1 MARSVERGAKRFA
14 KDAALRLTKGSMTS
28 DHPHEADARPHF
40 KSPPLP
46 RIAVTMGDPAGVG
59 PELCLRLLA
68 NAEIA
73 SECVPV
79 VFGDADLLRRVAENT
94 GLPFTARVI
103 AKSEWSAMWRS
114 ANAPSVLDFQLVEA
128 GALEPGKV
136 SAACGDAAFRY
147 VIASIEAGL
156 NGEVDAVCTGPLN
169 KEAMHAAGHKFP
181 GHTEIFAGRMGAG
194 RSCMM
199 QYSEAI
205 TCSFVTTH
213 VGYAEVPKLLTRGR
227 ILDVI
232 ELTAAALRRIRGR
245 EPRLLVCGLNPHA
258 GEGGLF
264 GEREEERIIAPALDE
279 ARRRGFDVIGPV
291 PPDTAFTPAR
301 RREFDAVVCMYH
313 DQGHIPV
320 KMIAF
325 DSAVNITL
333 GLPVTRTSVDH
344 GTAFDI
350 AWQGKANPGS
360 LYSAVRLAAKLSGMV
375 PDAAG

>member
-1 MARSVERGAKRFA
+1 
-14 KDAALRLTKGSMTS
+14 MTS
-28 DHPHEADARPHF
+28 EKQRG
-40 KSPPLP
+40 STLP

-68 NAEIA
+68 DADIA
-73 SECVPV
+73 RECIPV
-79 VFGDADLLRRVAENT
+79 VFGDAALLRRVAGKIGGQFAAPTIALHEW
-94 GLPFTARVI
+94 PAAARGV
-103 AKSEWSAMWRS
+103 AV
-114 ANAPSVLDFQLVEA
+114 PSVLDFQNADAA
-128 GALEPGKV
+128 GVQPGKV
-136 SAACGDAAFRY
+136 SAACGQAAFRY
-147 VIASIEAGL
+147 VVAAIDAGL
-156 NGEVDAVCTGPLN
+156 RGEVDAVSTGPLN
-169 KEAMHAAGHKFP
+169 KEALHAAGHKYP
-181 GHTEIFAGRMGAG
+181 GHTEIFAERMGVA

-199 QYSEAI
+199 QYSEEI

-213 VGYAEVPKLLTRGR
+213 VGYAEVPALLTQER
-227 ILDVI
+227 ILEVI
-232 ELTAAALRRIRGR
+232 DLTAAALRRIRGR

-264 GEREEERIIAPALDE
+264 GGREEERIIAPAIE
-279 ARRRGFDVIGPV
+279 AARARGCEVTGPV

-325 DSAVNITL
+325 DSAVNTTL

-350 AWQGKANPGS
+350 AWRGIASPGS
-360 LYSAVRLAAKLSGMV
+360 LFSAVRLAARLCRTD
-375 PDAAG
+375 PRAAR

>member
-1 MARSVERGAKRFA
+1 
-14 KDAALRLTKGSMTS
+14 
-28 DHPHEADARPHF
+28 
-40 KSPPLP
+40 
-46 RIAVTMGDPAGVG
+46 
-59 PELCLRLLA
+59 
-68 NAEIA
+68 
-73 SECVPV
+73 
-79 VFGDADLLRRVAENT
+79 
-94 GLPFTARVI
+94 
-103 AKSEWSAMWRS
+103 
-114 ANAPSVLDFQLVEA
+114 
-128 GALEPGKV
+128 
-136 SAACGDAAFRY
+136 

-156 NGEVDAVCTGPLN
+156 HGEVDAVCTGPLN
-169 KEAMHAAGHKFP
+169 KEALHAAGHKFP
-181 GHTEIFAGRMGAG
+181 GHTEIFAERMSAG

-199 QYSEAI
+199 QYSEEI

-213 VGYAEVPKLLTRGR
+213 VGYAEVPALLTPGR

-245 EPRLLVCGLNPHA
+245 EAKLIVCGLNPHA

-264 GEREEERIIAPALDE
+264 GAREEERIIAPAMDE
-279 ARRRGFDVIGPV
+279 ARRRGFDVTGPV

-301 RREFDAVVCMYH
+301 RKEFDAVICMYH

-325 DSAVNITL
+325 DSAVNTTL

-360 LYSAVRLAAKLSGMV
+360 LFSAVRLAAKLSHT
-375 PDAAG
+375 AR

>member
-1 MARSVERGAKRFA
+1 
-14 KDAALRLTKGSMTS
+14 MTS
-28 DHPHEADARPHF
+28 EKQRG
-40 KSPPLP
+40 STLP

-68 NAEIA
+68 DADIA
-73 SECVPV
+73 RECIPV
-79 VFGDADLLRRVAENT
+79 VFGDAALLRRVAGKIGGQFAAPTIALHEW
-94 GLPFTARVI
+94 PAAARGV
-103 AKSEWSAMWRS
+103 AV
-114 ANAPSVLDFQLVEA
+114 PSVLDFQNADAA
-128 GALEPGKV
+128 GVQPGKV
-136 SAACGDAAFRY
+136 SAACGHAAFRY
-147 VIASIEAGL
+147 VVAAIDAGL
-156 NGEVDAVCTGPLN
+156 RGEVDAVSTGPLN
-169 KEAMHAAGHKFP
+169 KEALHAAGHKYP
-181 GHTEIFAGRMGAG
+181 GHTEIFAERMGVA

-199 QYSEAI
+199 QYSEEI

-213 VGYAEVPKLLTRGR
+213 VGYAEVPALLTQER
-227 ILDVI
+227 ILEVI
-232 ELTAAALRRIRGR
+232 DLTAAALRRIRGR

-264 GEREEERIIAPALDE
+264 GGREEERIIAPAIE
-279 ARRRGFDVIGPV
+279 AARARGCEVTGPV

-325 DSAVNITL
+325 DSAVNTTL

-350 AWQGKANPGS
+350 AWRGSASAGS
-360 LYSAVRLAAKLSGMV
+360 LFSAVRLAARLCRTD
-375 PDAAG
+375 PRAAR